1 MTFKDCECMNYMTRV
16 VFRKICMNEILT
28 EGKQDV
34 TFFVYGVRLS
44 LKYVLIYDFN
54 CTCRE
59 LLHFKLFKTCS
70 CRWFLYWEIYHIF
83 NSLAATEMPYVETE
97 ITKESSPLALSLAGH
112 LRSVGAKLY
121 GAFWCTYCKDQKQV
135 SPFCSPFIWV
145 GHHSLC
151 ASCQPQLLKFY

>member
-16 VFRKICMNEILT
+16 VFRKYAWMKYSQKGSGMLHFLFM
-28 EGKQDV
+28 GSDWV
-34 TFFVYGVRLS
+34 
-44 LKYVLIYDFN
+44 KYVLIYDFN